1 MVRVHLSMSSSCP
14 PRASPVTASHASATR
29 VSQDVSLAPGS
40 ATFLLDLN
48 SIHAPA
54 ASTQASTWQR
64 QQANEAPAHVHV
76 TDSLKQPAPAAV
88 YPTGLN
94 LTEAAHVVLIEP
106 LLDVAAEAQAV
117 GRVHRIG
124 QRRETHV
131 HR

>member
-1 MVRVHLSMSSSCP
+1 MITL
-14 PRASPVTASHASATR
+14 TT
-29 VSQDVSLAPGS
+29 LA
-40 ATFLLDLN
+40 
-48 SIHAPA
+48 
-54 ASTQASTWQR
+54 
-64 QQANEAPAHVHV
+64 
-76 TDSLKQPAPAAV
+76 
-88 YPTGLN
+88 GLN